1 MEKLTLEDIRPYLQG
16 AKQKGAETVA
26 TCPLCGKAGHLYIK
40 QEGDKLLLHCQK
52 CNAPGTEIIREFRR
66 LGAKPTEKMQ
76 LDYKAT
82 KPIEDYYH
90 IYRLPD
96 GTEQFRKRRRKWA
109 DGHKV
114 FSFEHTAADGR
125 TVYTKP
131 DNAIMLYNLD
141 KLEQADA
148 STTLYIVE
156 GEKCADSMME
166 QGLLATTSRTGAQKQ
181 IKFTDT
187 DVAALNKFTS
197 KVIIPDND
205 EKGSDYAAAFQIYA
219 CKILNLKSIWPD
231 CPKKGDV
238 ADYFKA
244 EGTVEA
250 IKNYEWPQK
259 LTPEYINS
267 MSLATLTDPK
277 VLEQVFQEPP
287 ESRPRALL
295 LIKSRARDLGVTR
308 DFNALLKAY
317 QASHTTVA
325 TTSENK
331 TTYINSMSLA
341 TLTDPKVLEQVF
353 QEPPESRPR
362 ALLLIKS
369 RARDLGVTRDFNA
382 LLKAYQASH
391 TTVATTSENK
401 TTFTGQP
408 LALRCGKWHAGDDG
422 IYRMKQIGD
431 NGTEEYASKS
441 PIMPIAILVNCEYAT
456 ERVALKFLVKYQQGR
471 EWREKTFPRSVIS
484 NKAKIIETADDGVEV
499 TSSTSK
505 ILVDYLQ
512 DVITSNQ
519 DRLPRIKS
527 ISHLGWYENQ
537 FVPYTDEI
545 SIDADNFRELVKSIH
560 SKGTLE
566 EWAEFIKPL
575 WENSVYLRL
584 VISASLASVLVE
596 KCNALPFVLHL
607 WGGSGA
613 GKTVALKVA
622 ASVWGSPEH
631 FTQTINM
638 TPNALMQTAGTLRN
652 LPLLGDELQT
662 IKSNI
667 PGQNYDKLI
676 MQLTEGTER
685 GRLSSDA
692 RMKQQKT
699 WKNSF
704 IFTGEEPITMANS
717 GGGVKNRVIELECTE
732 KIIAN
737 GSATVNFIHS
747 HYGNAGRAFIAYL
760 EGKDIVNDYQSTY
773 SLLLTLTDSSE
784 KQAAALALIS
794 IADAYACECIFHERG
809 GALPPTEL
817 AKFAKSKEEIDPA
830 ERAYNYIMDV
840 VAANADNF
848 TKTNYGD
855 DGRQRDIKA
864 GYGEA
869 WGKMRPDSVVFIK
882 SRLETELAKQGFVFK
897 AVKEKWAEK
906 GYLIKTNQGKFIH
919 NDSINGIKF
928 YSVWLAKPK

>member
-1 MEKLTLEDIRPYLQG
+1 MGKLTLEDIRPYLQG
-16 AKQKGAETVA
+16 MKQKGAETVA

-52 CNAPGTEIIREFRR
+52 CNAPGTDILREFRR
-66 LGAKPTEKMQ
+66 LGATPTEKMQ
-76 LDYKAT
+76 LDYKTT

-90 IYRLPD
+90 VYRLPD

-109 DGHKV
+109 DGQKV
-114 FSFEHTAADGR
+114 FSFEHTATDGR
-125 TVYTKP
+125 KVYTKP
-131 DNAIMLYNLD
+131 ENAVMLYNLD
-141 KLEQADA
+141 KLNQADA

-156 GEKCADSMME
+156 GEKCADSMIE

-205 EKGSDYAAAFQIYA
+205 EKGSDYTAAFKNYA
-219 CKILNLKSIWPD
+219 CKILNLKNIWAD

-244 EGTVEA
+244 GGTVAA
-250 IKNYEWPQK
+250 ITGYEWPQE
-259 LTPEYINS
+259 LTPEYISS
-267 MSLATLTDPK
+267 MGLATLTDPK
-277 VLEQVFQEPP
+277 LLEQVFQEPP

-295 LIKSRARDLGVTR
+295 LIKSRARDLGAAR

-317 QASHTTVA
+317 QASHSA
-325 TTSENK
+325 TITAHEN
-331 TTYINSMSLA
+331 
-341 TLTDPKVLEQVF
+341 E
-353 QEPPESRPR
+353 
-362 ALLLIKS
+362 
-369 RARDLGVTRDFNA
+369 
-382 LLKAYQASH
+382 
-391 TTVATTSENK
+391 

-422 IYRMKQIGD
+422 IYRLKQQGD
-431 NGTEEYASKS
+431 IVTHEYASKS
-441 PIMPIAILVNCEYAT
+441 PIMPIAILLNCEYDT
-456 ERVALKFLVKYQQGR
+456 ERVSLKFLVQYQQGGK
-471 EWREKTFPRSVIS
+471 EWRTKTFPRSVIS

-499 TSSTSK
+499 TSTTSK
-505 ILVDYLQ
+505 TLVDYLQ

-519 DRLPRIKS
+519 DRLPRLKS
-527 ISHLGWYENQ
+527 ISHLGWYEKQ

-545 SIDADNFRELVKSIH
+545 SVDADNFKKLVQSIH

-566 EWAEFIKPL
+566 EWVEFIKPL
-575 WENSVYLRL
+575 WESSIYLRL
-584 VISASLASVLVE
+584 VISASLASVLIE

-613 GKTVALKVA
+613 GKTVTLKVA
-622 ASVWGSPEH
+622 ASIWGDPEH

-676 MQLTEGTER
+676 MILCEGVER

-692 RMKQQKT
+692 RMKQQKS
-699 WKNSF
+699 WKNAF

-737 GSATVNFIHS
+737 GNATINFISS
-747 HYGNAGRAFIAYL
+747 HYGNAGRAFIDYL
-760 EGKDIVNDYQSTY
+760 EDKDIVNDYQSTY
-773 SLLLTLTDSSE
+773 SLLIELTDSNE

-794 IADAYACECIFHERG
+794 LADAYACECIFHERG
-809 GALPPTEL
+809 KALQLKEL

-830 ERAYNYIMDV
+830 ERAYDYIMDV

-848 TKTNYGD
+848 TKLNSD
-855 DGRQRDIKA
+855 NEGRQRDIKA
-864 GYGEA
+864 GYGAA
-869 WGKMRPDSVVFIK
+869 WGKMRPDVVVFIK
-882 SRLETELAKQGFVFK
+882 STLETELAKQGFSFE
-897 AVKEKWAEK
+897 AVKAKWADK
-906 GYLIKTNQGKFIH
+906 GYLVKTNQGKFIH
-919 NDSINGIKF
+919 KDSLNGIKC
-928 YSVWLAKPK
+928 YSVWLNRPK